1 MKEEKTENP
10 QKYFSLEEA
19 AHFLKLSK
27 SFLYKLTMNR
37 VIPHYKP
44 NGKKIYFDVNDLE
57 KFITKNRIIS
67 EDALKTKAAN
77 YLVND

>member
-1 MKEEKTENP
+1 MKEEKTKIP
-10 QKYFSLEEA
+10 QKYLSLEEA
-19 AHFLKLSK
+19 AVFLKLSK

-44 NGKKIYFDVNDLE
+44 NGKKIYFDVSDLE